1 MPCKTQVKVKDPI
14 SHIEITLAPEKVYII
29 KNNKG
34 KIVKIGLFKSP
45 KTGHSFRALLPLT
58 YEC

>member
-45 KTGHSFRALLPLT
+45 KTDTA
-58 YEC
+58 